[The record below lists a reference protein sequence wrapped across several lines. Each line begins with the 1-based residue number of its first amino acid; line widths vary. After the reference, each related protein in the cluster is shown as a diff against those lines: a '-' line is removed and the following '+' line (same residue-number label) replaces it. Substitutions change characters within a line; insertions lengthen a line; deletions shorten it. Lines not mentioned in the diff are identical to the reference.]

1 MKRST
6 LIRNLQD
13 TFNLNAVASEEFES
27 DSWGGIWIRDDICK
41 PETNFYPYADG
52 TADETNKLNDF
63 LRKAGWFAEPHD
75 SETIMLWEV

>member
-41 PETNFYPYADG
+41 PETGFYPYADG
-52 TADETNKLNDF
+52 TSQDNELNDF